1 MVRMIL
7 TLCSKERIVDG
18 TRSKGKIL
26 DLIKKKKTK
35 KNRVPI
41 LGLLFVKSQV
51 CTQMSAEVAFFFEI

>member
-26 DLIKKKKTK
+26 DLIKKKKNK
-35 KNRVPI
+35 K
-41 LGLLFVKSQV
+41 KQ
-51 CTQMSAEVAFFFEI
+51 SAYFGTSLCQKPGMYPDVS

>member
-7 TLCSKERIVDG
+7 TLCSNERIVDG

-26 DLIKKKKTK
+26 DLIKKKK

>member
-26 DLIKKKKTK
+26 DLIKKKNKKQKNKTECLFWDFSLSK
-35 KNRVPI
+35 ARYVPRCQ
-41 LGLLFVKSQV
+41 LK
-51 CTQMSAEVAFFFEI
+51 

>member
-26 DLIKKKKTK
+26 DLIKKKK

>member
-26 DLIKKKKTK
+26 DLIENTECLLWDFSLSKAIY
-35 KNRVPI
+35 VPR
-41 LGLLFVKSQV
+41 
-51 CTQMSAEVAFFFEI
+51 

>member
-26 DLIKKKKTK
+26 DLIKTKTK
-35 KNRVPI
+35 TK
-41 LGLLFVKSQV
+41 Q
-51 CTQMSAEVAFFFEI
+51 SAYFGTSLCQKPGMYPDVS